1 MFVCG
6 GLFFRIVLILVITF
20 EETEQPQIDVEK
32 YRDDYVATM
41 DTMRRSFARSP
52 GSRESTKVAA
62 YNSKIM
68 TTAVR
73 ARMRF
78 NF

>member
-32 YRDDYVATM
+32 HRDDHSGY
-41 DTMRRSFARSP
+41 DGHHEKIFRRIARKQ
-52 GSRESTKVAA
+52 GKYKGGCA
-62 YNSKIM
+62 
-68 TTAVR
+68 
-73 ARMRF
+73 
-78 NF
+78 